1 MDQLTYMST
10 FVKVIERGG
19 FAAAARELHL
29 APSIVTAHVQA
40 LEKRLGARLLNRTT
54 RRVSPTEAGEAYY
67 ARCMDL
73 LQRVEEAD
81 EFVGTIQNAPR
92 GGLRLNSSLLLPSLI
107 TPVISRYSAL
117 YPEVSVRLIVT
128 GRMVDLVE
136 EQYDIAVRHKQ
147 PANPGLIVRK
157 LAEFRFLVC
166 GSPRYFEKRPK
177 PSRPSDLLDHNCLIY
192 TDSEAGERWP
202 IFSTDDDMHLKGTF
216 QSNNLM
222 ALVQAAEDGQGLT
235 VAPDFMVE
243 DALRQG
249 RLVSVLDHFATTM
262 FPITIVYPHREFLPV
277 KVRLFAD
284 MLNDSLKATR
294 REAAP
299 VAAATVL

>member
-1 MDQLTYMST
+1 MDQLTYMAT
-10 FVKVIERGG
+10 FVKVVERGG
-19 FAAAARELHL
+19 FAAAARELDV

-54 RRVSPTEAGEAYY
+54 RRVNLTEAGEAYY

-73 LQRVEEAD
+73 LKRVEEAD
-81 EFVGTIQNAPR
+81 EFVGTIQNVPR
-92 GGLRLNSSLLLPSLI
+92 GILRLNASLLLPSVI
-107 TPVISRYSAL
+107 TPVISRYTAA

-136 EQYDIAVRHKQ
+136 EQYDLAIRHKR
-147 PANPGLIVRK
+147 PSNPGLIVRT

-166 GSPRYFEKRPK
+166 GSPRYFETRPK
-177 PSRPSDLLDHNCLIY
+177 PGRPSDLVHHNCLLY

-202 IFSTDDDMHLKGTF
+202 IFNTDDDALVKGTF

-235 VAPDFMVE
+235 VAPDFIVA

-249 RLVSVLDHFATTM
+249 RLVSVLDEFATAR
-262 FPITIVYPHREFLPV
+262 FPITIVYPHRDFLPV

-284 MLNDSLKATR
+284 MLNDALKATR
-294 REAAP
+294 RDAP
-299 VAAATVL
+299 PVPSQR